1 MPLIRDL
8 RNNKDKYMAVLKKR
22 FASSKN
28 FLTGLE
34 LYEQFRKL
42 KKAIDDIRAKRNKK
56 SKEFAKTKDKKII
69 DEVRNLKE
77 TLAKKE
83 EEFRN
88 VEKKLRDIELTL
100 PNWIDDG
107 VPTGEGEA
115 DNMAIKYVGEPGVI
129 KGNEEEFK
137 KRFPGVKFHTVEDK
151 PHHSDIINLFDLVDM
166 EAGAKLAGAR
176 FYIEKGALAT
186 LDLAMSLFAMKE
198 FSKLGF
204 CPMIPPFMMKRE
216 VEEKI
221 TYFTSFEDSIYTLNE
236 DDLILIT
243 TSEHP
248 LAGIYE
254 GRIFNQ
260 DELPVRLVAFS
271 PAFRREAGS
280 HGKDTK
286 GIFRTHQ
293 FSKVE
298 LHSIVEI
305 EKDKDELDFL
315 IKTVEGVMKKLEF
328 PYRIVAN
335 SSGDMDNRG
344 RVQYDLEAWFPAQNT
359 YRELHSF
366 ATVGQWI
373 SEKIGTKVRKG
384 AEKEFVANLYATGVA
399 VQRTILAIL
408 VNNYDP
414 ATRIVKIPKALAEI
428 SGIEELKAKTQ

>member
-8 RNNKDKYMAVLKKR
+8 RNDKDKYMAALKKR

-28 FLTGLE
+28 FVDGLK
-34 LYEQFRKL
+34 LYEEFRRL
-42 KKAIDDIRAKRNKK
+42 KKETDDIRSERNKK
-56 SKEFAKTKDKKII
+56 SKEFAKTKDKKIV
-69 DEVRNLKE
+69 DEVRSLK
-77 TLAKKE
+77 TDLAKKE
-83 EEFRN
+83 KELRN
-88 VEKKLRDIELTL
+88 VETELREIELTL
-100 PNWIDDG
+100 PNWVDDD
-107 VPTGEGEA
+107 VPAGRGED
-115 DNMAIKYVGEPGVI
+115 DNVAVRYVGEPGVI
-129 KGNEEEFK
+129 EGNEGEFK
-137 KRFPGVKFHTVEDK
+137 KRFPGVKFHTVGKK
-151 PHHSDIINLFDLVDM
+151 PHHSDIVNLLDLVDM

-198 FSKLGF
+198 FSERGF
-204 CPMIPPFMMKRE
+204 YPMIPPFMMKRE

-254 GRIFNQ
+254 GRIFEQ

-298 LHSIVEI
+298 LHSIVEA
-305 EKDKDELDFL
+305 EKDREELDFL
-315 IKTVEGVMKKLEF
+315 VKTVEDIMKKLDF

-384 AEKEFVANLYATGVA
+384 GEKEYVANLYATGVA

-414 ATRIVKIPKALAEI
+414 DTGIVKIPRALSEI
-428 SGIEELKAKTQ
+428 SGIRELKAK

>member
-1 MPLIRDL
+1 MPLMRDL
-8 RNNKDKYMAVLKKR
+8 RNNKDEYIAVLKKR
-22 FASSKN
+22 FMSSEN
-28 FLTGLE
+28 FLNGLKF
-34 LYEQFRKL
+34 YEQFRSL
-42 KKAIDDIRAKRNKK
+42 KKEIDDIRAERNKK

-69 DEVRNLKE
+69 DEVRKLKANL
-77 TLAKKE
+77 TKKE
-83 EEFRN
+83 EKLRN
-88 VEKKLRDIELTL
+88 VEKELRAIELTL
-100 PNWIDDG
+100 PNWVDDD
-107 VPTGEGEA
+107 VPIGEGEV
-115 DNMAIKYVGEPGVI
+115 DNIAVRYVGEPGVI
-129 KGNEEEFK
+129 KGNEEEFE
-137 KRFPGVKFHTVEDK
+137 KRFPGVKFHTVEEK
-151 PHHSDIINLFDLVDM
+151 PHHSDIINLLDLVDM
-166 EAGAKLAGAR
+166 EAGAKLAGSR

-186 LDLAMSLFAMKE
+186 LDIEMSLFAMKE

-204 CPMIPPFMMKRE
+204 YPIIPPFMMKRE

-221 TYFTSFEDSIYTLNE
+221 TYFPSFEDSIYTLNE
-236 DDLILIT
+236 DDLVLIT

-248 LAGIYE
+248 LAGMYD
-254 GRIFNQ
+254 GKIFSQ

-298 LHSIVEI
+298 LHSIVEVGNDR
-305 EKDKDELDFL
+305 EELDFL
-315 IKTVEGVMKKLEF
+315 VKTVEGVMSKLEF

-414 ATRIVKIPKALAEI
+414 ATGIVKIPKVLAEI
-428 SGIEELKAKTQ
+428 SGIKEIKAKQ